1 MESNFITAKVWLTQD
16 IKSLRKN
23 SISFSHKRH
32 MKQISICGSKLEEKV
47 RDWKS
52 LSRSVETRERDRS
65 SSTQRQHS
73 HMFQV
78 LLFGSSR
85 CLLWLYNRST
95 TSPLICCYG
104 SIPASVEQ
112 VLSASSG
119 DSVSL
124 QSEEIRLFSLSVTES
139 LSDRRHSESPSS
151 NVNGYSPECLVW
163 YTSDLHF

>member
-1 MESNFITAKVWLTQD
+1 M
-16 IKSLRKN
+16 
-23 SISFSHKRH
+23 
-32 MKQISICGSKLEEKV
+32 
-47 RDWKS
+47 
-52 LSRSVETRERDRS
+52 ETRERDRS

-104 SIPASVEQ
+104 SIPAGVEQ

-119 DSVSL
+119 DSVSV

-151 NVNGYSPECLVW
+151 NVNGYSRVPGVRPALLNNQCKINMKFLLTLTEG
-163 YTSDLHF
+163 